1 MNNYAISTDGLA
13 TALKDS
19 ASALKTAQNDYYEA
33 AALATAANT
42 VVQDPSKVGA
52 GLRTIS
58 LRLTGT
64 EEAKKELEDLGEDVS
79 DFQVATV
86 SKLNQQIKDLTR
98 TQDNLGVSLLDMNGN
113 YRSTYDIL
121 LDIAKVWDT
130 IKQED
135 LITGENRQNALL
147 EMMAGDFCLEIL
159 ETYFKEHI

>member
-1 MNNYAISTDGLA
+1 M
-13 TALKDS
+13 
-19 ASALKTAQNDYYEA
+19 
-33 AALATAANT
+33 
-42 VVQDPSKVGA
+42 
-52 GLRTIS
+52 
-58 LRLTGT
+58 T

-98 TQDNLGVSLLDMNGN
+98 TQDSLGVSLLDMNGN
-113 YRSTYDIL
+113 YRSTYEIL

-135 LITGENRQNALL
+135 LVTGENRQNALL